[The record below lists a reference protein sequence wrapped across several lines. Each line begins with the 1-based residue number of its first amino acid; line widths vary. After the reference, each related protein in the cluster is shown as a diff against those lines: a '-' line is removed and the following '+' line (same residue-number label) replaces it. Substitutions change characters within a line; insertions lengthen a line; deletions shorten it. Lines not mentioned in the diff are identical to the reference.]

1 VSAARIIRGDAP
13 VGAVDLPPV
22 DVLVR
27 GEGAELVTQRLLEEA
42 ERRGEARGRA
52 QARAELEA
60 ELGQARAEVEAR
72 RATLDAVL
80 ERLGRLE
87 REVLEAELG
96 QARAEVEARRA
107 TLDAVLERLG
117 RLEREVLEA
126 DASEVITLALELAR
140 EVLAAEVV
148 LPRERVET
156 WVRRVVAEH
165 GAAEFTVRVAP
176 ALRDQVASLLIERA
190 AERGALVH
198 VEADEAL
205 EPYDVVVELSAGVL
219 DLTVRG
225 ALERVLQELREL
237 GR

>member
-52 QARAELEA
+52 QARAE
-60 ELGQARAEVEAR
+60 
-72 RATLDAVL
+72 
-80 ERLGRLE
+80 
-87 REVLEAELG
+87 LEAELG

-225 ALERVLQELREL
+225 AFERVLQELREL

>member
-1 VSAARIIRGDAP
+1 MSAARIIRGDAP

-27 GEGAELVTQRLLEEA
+27 GEGAELSTRRLLEEA

-60 ELGQARAEVEAR
+60 ELGR
-72 RATLDAVL
+72 
-80 ERLGRLE
+80 
-87 REVLEAELG
+87 
-96 QARAEVEARRA
+96 ARAEVEARRA

-165 GAAEFTVRVAP
+165 DAAEFTVRVAP

-190 AERGALVH
+190 AERGAHLR

-205 EPYDVVVELSAGVL
+205 EPYDVVVELGAGVL

-225 ALERVLQELREL
+225 AFERVLQELREL

>member
-1 VSAARIIRGDAP
+1 MSAARIIRGDAP

-52 QARAELEA
+52 QARAE
-60 ELGQARAEVEAR
+60 
-72 RATLDAVL
+72 
-80 ERLGRLE
+80 
-87 REVLEAELG
+87 LEAELG

>member
-52 QARAELEA
+52 QARAE
-60 ELGQARAEVEAR
+60 
-72 RATLDAVL
+72 
-80 ERLGRLE
+80 
-87 REVLEAELG
+87 LEAELG

>member
-1 VSAARIIRGDAP
+1 MSAARIIRGDAP

-52 QARAELEA
+52 QARAE
-60 ELGQARAEVEAR
+60 
-72 RATLDAVL
+72 
-80 ERLGRLE
+80 
-87 REVLEAELG
+87 LEAELG

-225 ALERVLQELREL
+225 AFERVLQELREL